1 MKGKTIFAVGLLAVL
16 IVSAIVYIIAVN
28 RVPEKEGMTAV
39 NMYYIGDIS
48 GTLETEKRRMR
59 LPESNEEALR
69 TVFNDYLNGPQ
80 TTNYSLAAADMKNF
94 TSLTY
99 PVDGNENIAKI
110 NFTQSYNALSQSRKM
125 LCIAGM
131 VYTLTE
137 LDFLRNVYFYVDNEP
152 IVNMNNEA
160 SERYNRNNVA
170 VNPSLEPEK
179 SDRQLV
185 VLYFTNAA
193 HNYLIAEERSIEI
206 KQSQTTEYQIVEQLI
221 QGPLDSSLVP
231 TLSGD
236 VKIKDIK
243 TEEGICY
250 VNLSTDFLTKH
261 VGSGNELTAVYSI
274 VNSLTELDNVKKV
287 QFLIE
292 GEKISDYKGRL
303 DLGKTLERNTSVI
316 YREDEE

>member
-1 MKGKTIFAVGLLAVL
+1 MKGKTIFALGLCFVL
-16 IVSAIVYIIAVN
+16 IAAAIVYIIAVN
-28 RVPEKEGMTAV
+28 HTPESEGLSSV
-39 NMYYIGDIS
+39 NLYYIGDIS
-48 GTLETEKRRMR
+48 GTLETEKRRLH
-59 LPESNEEALR
+59 LPESREEALR
-69 TVFNDYLNGPQ
+69 TVFNEYLNGPQ
-80 TTNYSLAAADMKNF
+80 TTNFSLADKDMKNF
-94 TSLTY
+94 TSLVY

-110 NFTQSYNALSQSRKM
+110 NFTSSYNTLSQSRKM

-152 IVNMNNEA
+152 IANMNDEA

-179 SDRQLV
+179 SDRQQV

-193 HNYLIAEERSIEI
+193 HNYLVAEERSIEI

-221 QGPLDSSLVP
+221 QGPFDSGLVP
-231 TLSGD
+231 TISGD

-250 VNLSTDFLTKH
+250 VNLSTDFVTKH
-261 VGSGNELTAVYSI
+261 VGNTNELTAVYSI
-274 VNSLTELDNVKKV
+274 VNSLTELDNVNKV

-303 DLGKTLERNTSVI
+303 DLGKTIERNTSII
-316 YREDEE
+316 YDEDKE